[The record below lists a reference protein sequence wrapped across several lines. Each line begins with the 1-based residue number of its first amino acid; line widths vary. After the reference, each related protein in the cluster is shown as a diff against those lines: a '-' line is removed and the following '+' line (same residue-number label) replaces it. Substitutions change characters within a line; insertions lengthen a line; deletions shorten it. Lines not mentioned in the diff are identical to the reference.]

1 MNAFLNREQEPKMVK
16 SRENMI
22 AGTESA
28 YRSELSSDVSWLNMT
43 LDLKLMFDAS
53 INKCLM
59 LQEYEQI
66 EII

>member
-1 MNAFLNREQEPKMVK
+1 MVV
-16 SRENMI
+16 
-22 AGTESA
+22 GTESA
-28 YRSELSSDVSWLNMT
+28 YRSELSSNVSWLNMT
-43 LDLKLMFDAS
+43 LDLKLTFDAS